1 MKKVGIS
8 MPVANEEATI
18 VGFLEE
24 LTEKLS
30 QLPYSC
36 TIYVVMDNFSK
47 DATISIVN
55 NFAEKNGQVRL
66 LFYGE
71 STGAVSCYL
80 EGFKAAL
87 ADGCDYIIEM
97 DSGGSHPPAKIKEI
111 LQGLYQEGFD
121 VVFMSRFL
129 KGGGIRNFPLYRRIV
144 SQGGTILA
152 NLWLGTNYS
161 DATSGMQAFRRNV
174 LESMNLNAFISIG
187 GIYQTEM
194 KFYCHKG
201 GFKIKELP
209 FVYVGTTTA
218 FKMKWIW
225 IALKVLFR
233 IKYNKDQVL
242 KSLPGLSDEEP
253 GNQLKL

>member
-1 MKKVGIS
+1 MKKIGIS

-24 LTEKLS
+24 LTAKLS
-30 QLPYSC
+30 QLPYAC

-47 DATISIVN
+47 DATLSLVN
-55 NFAEKNGQVRL
+55 HFAGKNGQVRL
-66 LFYGE
+66 VFHGE
-71 STGAVSCYL
+71 STGAASCYL

-97 DSGGSHPPAKIKEI
+97 DSGGSHPPAKIQEM
-111 LQGLYQEGFD
+111 LQALNQEGFD
-121 VVFMSRFL
+121 VVLMSRFL
-129 KGGGIRNFPLYRRIV
+129 KGGGIRNLPFYRRMV

-152 NLWLGTNYS
+152 NLWLGTDYS
-161 DATSGMQAFRRNV
+161 DATSGMQGFRREV
-174 LESMNLNAFISIG
+174 LESMHLNAFISTG

-194 KFYCHKG
+194 KYYCHQG

-225 IALKVLFR
+225 IALKVLVR
-233 IKYNKDQVL
+233 MKYNKDRVL
-242 KSLPGLSDEEP
+242 KPQSGAV
-253 GNQLKL
+253 

>member
-1 MKKVGIS
+1 MKKIGIS

-24 LTEKLS
+24 LTGELS

-47 DATISIVN
+47 DATLSLVN
-55 NFAEKNGQVRL
+55 ECAEKNGQVRL
-66 LFYGE
+66 VFHGE
-71 STGAVSCYL
+71 STGAASCYL

-87 ADGCDYIIEM
+87 AEGCDYIIEM
-97 DSGGSHPPAKIKEI
+97 DSGGSHPPAKIKEM
-111 LQGLYQEGFD
+111 LQALDQEGFD
-121 VVFMSRFL
+121 VVLMSRFL
-129 KGGGIRNFPLYRRIV
+129 TGGGIRNLPLYRRIV

-152 NLWLGTNYS
+152 NLWLGTKYS
-161 DATSGMQAFRRNV
+161 DATSGMQGFRREV
-174 LESMNLNAFISIG
+174 LESMDLNAFISTG

-194 KFYCHKG
+194 KYYCHQG
-201 GFKIKELP
+201 GFRIKELP

-225 IALKVLFR
+225 IALKILVR
-233 IKYNKDQVL
+233 MKYNQDRVL
-242 KSLPGLSDEEP
+242 KPLPVSRAEKPEP
-253 GNQLKL
+253 QGKS

>member
-1 MKKVGIS
+1 MKKIGIS

-24 LTEKLS
+24 LTEELL

-47 DATISIVN
+47 DATISLVN
-55 NFAEKNGQVRL
+55 NFAKKNGQVRL
-66 LFYGE
+66 IFYGE

-87 ADGCDYIIEM
+87 ADGCDCIIEM

-111 LQGLYQEGFD
+111 FQALYQEGFD

-161 DATSGMQAFRRNV
+161 DATSGMQAFRREV
-174 LESMNLNAFISIG
+174 LESMNLNAFISLG

-194 KFYCHKG
+194 KYYCHKG

-225 IALKVLFR
+225 IALKILFK

-242 KSLPGLSDEEP
+242 KSLPGFSYGNP